1 MQKLNLAIIGQ
12 GRSGR
17 DIHGKFLI
25 SQANDIFNV
34 KYVVERDAR
43 RRELAKE
50 RYAGCEVLDDYKLLF
65 DKQVDLVVNASF
77 SDEHYAVTKDLLVHS
92 KNVLCEKPFA
102 RTVKECQD
110 LIDTAKE
117 KGVLLAVFQQTF
129 FAPFVGFAYNILRVE
144 NLVILNK

>member
-1 MQKLNLAIIGQ
+1 MEKLNLAIIGQ

-25 SQANDIFNV
+25 NPANDIFNV

-50 RYAGCEVLDDYKLLF
+50 RYVGCEVLDDYKLLF
-65 DKQVDLVVNASF
+65 DKDIDLVVNASF
-77 SDEHYAVTKDLLVHS
+77 SQEHYAITKDLLEHG
-92 KNVLCEKPFA
+92 KNVLSEKPFA

-110 LIDTAKE
+110 LIDTANK

-129 FAPFVGFAYNILRVE
+129 FCAFRWLC
-144 NLVILNK
+144 L